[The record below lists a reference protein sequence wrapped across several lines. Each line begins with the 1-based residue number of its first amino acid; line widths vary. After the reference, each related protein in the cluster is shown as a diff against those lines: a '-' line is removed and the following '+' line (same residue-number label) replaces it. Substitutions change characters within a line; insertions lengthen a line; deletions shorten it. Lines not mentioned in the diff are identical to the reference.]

1 MMSSVQIRKAVVTD
15 VDQLASLAH
24 ELNLFHDDDTRP
36 SPDLLRQHWGKY
48 ESFVAVAQEHEL
60 VGYIAGHATYEFHTA
75 TPGYKI
81 QNMAV
86 TRGHRRSGVGR
97 ALMYWVVF
105 EKYET
110 GIRNFSLGVEDG
122 NDTALAFYRSMGFVD
137 RDCGAFKSCSLRG
150 EALEAVVRE
159 IRSKM

>member
-1 MMSSVQIRKAVVTD
+1 MCCVQIRKAVVAD
-15 VDQLASLAH
+15 VDQLAGLAH
-24 ELNLFHDDDTRP
+24 ELNLFHNDDTRP
-36 SPDLLRQHWGKY
+36 SSDLLSQHWGKY
-48 ESFVAVAQEHEL
+48 EAFVAVDQEQKL
-60 VGYIAGHATYEFHTA
+60 VGYIAGHATFEFHTA

-86 TRGHRRSGVGR
+86 TQGRRRSGVGR
-97 ALMYWVVF
+97 ALMHWVVF

-122 NDTALAFYRSMGFVD
+122 NDAALAFYQSMGFVD
-137 RDCGAFKSCSLRG
+137 RDCGEFKSCSLRG